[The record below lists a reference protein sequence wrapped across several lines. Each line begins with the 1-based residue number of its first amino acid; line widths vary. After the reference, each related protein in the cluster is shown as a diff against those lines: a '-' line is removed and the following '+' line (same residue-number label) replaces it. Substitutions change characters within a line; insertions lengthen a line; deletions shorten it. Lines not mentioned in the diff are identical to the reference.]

1 MRIPKHS
8 APPGTHVSAVL
19 GVCAVAFR
27 RDVMGQQCRKTWAV
41 WGAAGT
47 GFTGELMLASLGVVE
62 MQCVTVLHGSE
73 SRV

>member
-27 RDVMGQQCRKTWAV
+27 RDVMGQQCRKAWAI

-47 GFTGELMLASLGVVE
+47 GFTGELMLASL
-62 MQCVTVLHGSE
+62 
-73 SRV
+73 